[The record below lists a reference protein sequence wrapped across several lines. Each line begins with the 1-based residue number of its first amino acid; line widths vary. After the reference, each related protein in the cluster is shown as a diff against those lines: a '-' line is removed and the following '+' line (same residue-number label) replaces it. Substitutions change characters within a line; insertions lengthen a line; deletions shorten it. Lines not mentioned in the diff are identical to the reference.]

1 MKIILLGSSGYIG
14 SAFKKEISRRR
25 IDVHCPPRQYYGTF
39 RWLEY
44 LLRTNKPDLLIN
56 CAAFVTKPSVDLCE
70 DHKSETLAGNL
81 VLPVNISNACEVTNT
96 KLLHVSTGCLY
107 NGHNGG
113 KGFSETDMPHMSFD
127 AGAGVYVGSKQMA
140 EVSITNP
147 DTYICRIRIPFDEID
162 HERNYLS
169 KLMRYEKV
177 YSNLNS
183 LSHRGDFVNA
193 CLDLIGVG
201 APFGTYNVT
210 NEGAITAKEITE
222 MITETLRVPSEFK
235 FWDENEFMS
244 KVARTIK
251 TNCTLDISKLL
262 ATGVKMRHVKE
273 AIQDSLD
280 NWVCEDHVQTSDK
293 MQGV

>member
-14 SAFKKEISRRR
+14 SAFKREIERRGITVICPFR
-25 IDVHCPPRQYYGTF
+25 ISYDSFKKMDYF
-39 RWLEY
+39 
-44 LLRTNKPDLLIN
+44 LRAHKPYAVIN
-56 CAAFVTKPSVDLCE
+56 CAAFITKPSVDLCE
-70 DHKSETLAGNL
+70 DHKSKTLAGNL

-113 KGFSETDMPHMSFD
+113 KGFSESDAPHMTFD
-127 AGAGVYVGSKQMA
+127 AGAGVYVGSKQLA

-169 KLMRYEKV
+169 KLQRYEKV

-183 LSHRGDFVNA
+183 LSHRGDFVSA
-193 CLDLIGVG
+193 CLDLLGAG

-210 NEGAITAKEITE
+210 NEGAITAREITE
-222 MITETLRVPSEFK
+222 MMTRTLRIPREFK
-235 FWDENEFMS
+235 FWDENEFMAT
-244 KVARTIK
+244 VARTVK

-262 ATGVKMRHVKE
+262 AAGVKMRHVRD
-273 AIQDSLD
+273 AVQCSLD
-280 NWVCEDHVQTSDK
+280 NWVVEHHVSQT
-293 MQGV
+293 